1 MSPTRVL
8 VNNFIQI
15 DNENETNKILKI
27 YLIIGALLGADRLE
41 LCEDLKNLSKHF
53 IRGFAF
59 FLHVCIVITTVRY
72 PRDGFGPRFLLAI
85 SFIEYFLYCSWAFVN
100 PEVVCLEIANMR
112 YKHDLK
118 IARNSYRLIVEASNI
133 LQSATRVQ
141 EMWWI
146 NTLFAISLETLNFYL
161 QTLPCRVCDQ
171 INAHVKELKATLALH
186 LSSLYLDKEDRRRA
200 RSLMAYVEQH
210 DLSFRLLSVAG
221 VGAALPVAVLELT
234 LTYLIILLQFG
245 KLVENQLIVNA

>member
-1 MSPTRVL
+1 MVIFPSIAHGL
-8 VNNFIQI
+8 
-15 DNENETNKILKI
+15 NEVALTQSNRSRLRQYEKQILKDLLQAVKKQPRLKTQEI
-27 YLIIGALLGADRLE
+27 LVGKII
-41 LCEDLKNLSKHF
+41 
-53 IRGFAF
+53 
-59 FLHVCIVITTVRY
+59 T
-72 PRDGFGPRFLLAI
+72 
-85 SFIEYFLYCSWAFVN
+85 
-100 PEVVCLEIANMR
+100 
-112 YKHDLK
+112 K
-118 IARNSYRLIVEASNI
+118 IIK
-133 LQSATRVQ
+133 

-171 INAHVKELKATLALH
+171 INTHVKELKATLALH

>member
-118 IARNSYRLIVEASNI
+118 IARNSYRLIVEASDT

-141 EMWWI
+141 ILITLLLDFIPRLIFWYIHVLTIIHHQAQELYACQ
-146 NTLFAISLETLNFYL
+146 NTQKNSQSNDRPSQIAFLPTTCRNALQIYEDWGIVTDTKAI
-161 QTLPCRVCDQ
+161 
-171 INAHVKELKATLALH
+171 
-186 LSSLYLDKEDRRRA
+186 
-200 RSLMAYVEQH
+200 RSA
-210 DLSFRLLSVAG
+210 
-221 VGAALPVAVLELT
+221 P
-234 LTYLIILLQFG
+234 I
-245 KLVENQLIVNA
+245 